1 MLLSLVLFVVGCCCI
16 RSVRVYCTLLLLL
29 VVWCCCCRCCQL
41 LFAIIF
47 VAVVLDDVVVVVVS
61 SPCSITI
68 VTETVAAV
76 ACCRADVQLRINLP
90 RKQTNTKTSN
100 DSAYILNPKAWILS
114 HFSLRYTL
122 LDDSGLLPRLA
133 SALFDP

>member
-47 VAVVLDDVVVVVVS
+47 VAVVLDDVVVVVS